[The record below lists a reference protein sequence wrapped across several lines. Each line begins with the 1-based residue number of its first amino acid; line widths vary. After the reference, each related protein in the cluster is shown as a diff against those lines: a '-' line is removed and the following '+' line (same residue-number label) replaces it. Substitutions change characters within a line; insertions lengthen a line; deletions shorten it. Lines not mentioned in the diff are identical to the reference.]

1 MCFVGWGGASLCATP
16 PYKTQNR
23 NNKNI
28 PNTLSYTDPYQVR
41 RGRGRPGPLF
51 GYYFYTVVDPGYYF
65 YTVADPAL
73 ININLEITLDDVT
86 LYFVV
91 L

>member
-1 MCFVGWGGASLCATP
+1 MCIWYVFIISILLFFGWGGA
-16 PYKTQNR
+16 K
-23 NNKNI
+23 I

-51 GYYFYTVVDPGYYF
+51 GYYFYTVADPGYYF

-91 L
+91 VYILKK